1 MASVLM
7 RQLNGEQPQVRCVRG
22 RRRIRLAIL
31 VGVGISSLCQ
41 AAAGQVRGV
50 YPTGM
55 NATNAG
61 VTPDSGLSYSNL
73 FIFNARD
80 ESKGSDGEVVATGTN
95 AVMIDLNTFA
105 WVGRRTLLGGA
116 RLSATATLLV
126 SNSSLASDTE
136 GQLSAGGGFA
146 DSFYQ
151 PFILGWQTGRVGVRT
166 AYGVLAPTGR
176 FNAGASDN
184 VGSGY
189 WTHAPSV
196 GVSIVLTGDKSTTL
210 SAFHMYEFHTV
221 QEGTDI
227 HPGQTANVDYSVART
242 IRVNDDTQL
251 QVAVVGYGQWQT
263 TDKTGPTIS
272 AAQSSAHYEVNALG
286 FASNVLLP
294 ARKASLGL
302 KYFKEFSN
310 RSTFEGYTLQIAG
323 AVTF

>member
-1 MASVLM
+1 LKRLCAAIVAMFGVLF
-7 RQLNGEQPQVRCVRG
+7 R
-22 RRRIRLAIL
+22 
-31 VGVGISSLCQ
+31 VGH
-41 AAAGQVRGV
+41 ADAQVRGV

-61 VTPDSGLSYSNL
+61 VTPESGFTYSNL

-80 ESKGSDGEVVATGTN
+80 ELKGPDGELRSTGTN
-95 AVMIDLNTFA
+95 AVMIDLNTFV
-105 WVGRRTLLGGA
+105 WVSREQILGA
-116 RLSATATLLV
+116 KMSATATLLV
-126 SNSSLASDTE
+126 SNNSLASDTE

-151 PFILGWQTGRVGVRT
+151 PFILGWQKRNIGIRA

-189 WTHAPSV
+189 WTHAPSA
-196 GVSIVLTGDKSTTL
+196 GVTIFLTRSKTMAL

-227 HPGQTANVDYSVART
+227 HPGQTANIDYSLTRT
-242 IRVNDDTQL
+242 MEIGEGTQL
-251 QVAVVGYGQWQT
+251 QIGLSGYEQWQT
-263 TDKTGPTIS
+263 TDKTGPTVS
-272 AAQSSAHYEVNALG
+272 AAQAGAHYKVNALG
-286 FASNVLLP
+286 FASNVALP
-294 ARKASLGL
+294 ARKVSLGL
-302 KYFKEFSN
+302 KYFKEFAN
-310 RSTFEGYTLQIAG
+310 RSTFQGYTVQIAG

>member
-1 MASVLM
+1 VDCSWVRPWLCGLFLSV
-7 RQLNGEQPQVRCVRG
+7 
-22 RRRIRLAIL
+22 AISF
-31 VGVGISSLCQ
+31 GS
-41 AAAGQVRGV
+41 ARADAQVRGV

-61 VTPDSGLSYSNL
+61 VTPDSGFTYSNL

-80 ESKGSDGEVVATGTN
+80 ESKGPDGEVVATGTN
-95 AVMIDLNTFA
+95 AVMIDLNTFV
-105 WVGRRTLLGGA
+105 WVSRTRVLGGA

-126 SNSSLASDTE
+126 SNNSLASDTE

-151 PFILGWQTGRVGVRT
+151 PFILGWQTDRVGFRT

-176 FNAGASDN
+176 FNAGAADN

-196 GVSIVLTGDKSTTL
+196 GVTLYLTQSKATAL

-221 QEGTDI
+221 QDGTDI
-227 HPGQTANVDYSVART
+227 HPGQTANLDYSLAQT
-242 IRVNDDTQL
+242 IRIREDARLQL
-251 QVAVVGYGQWQT
+251 GLAGYHQWQT
-263 TDKTGPTIS
+263 TDKTGPSITEAQAS
-272 AAQSSAHYEVNALG
+272 ARYRVNAIG
-286 FASNVLLP
+286 FASNVILA
-294 ARKASLGL
+294 ARKLSVGL
-302 KYFKEFSN
+302 KYFKELSN
-310 RSTFEGYTLQIAG
+310 QSTFEGYTLQIAG

>member
-1 MASVLM
+1 MSTGHLSFFRV
-7 RQLNGEQPQVRCVRG
+7 
-22 RRRIRLAIL
+22 RRRLWSTVIVIVGILSMPRLAD
-31 VGVGISSLCQ
+31 
-41 AAAGQVRGV
+41 GQVRGV

-61 VTPDSGLSYSNL
+61 VTPGSGLTYSNL
-73 FIFNARD
+73 FLFNSRD
-80 ESKGSDGEVVATGTN
+80 ESKGPDGEVVATGTN
-95 AVMIDLNTFA
+95 AVMIDLNTFV
-105 WVGRRTLLGGA
+105 WVSRSTWLGGA
-116 RLSATATLLV
+116 KFSATATLLV

-146 DSFYQ
+146 DSYFQ
-151 PFILGWQTGRVGVRT
+151 PFILGWTTDRVGIRT

-196 GVSIVLTGDKSTTL
+196 GLTIFLTRDKTTTF

-221 QEGTDI
+221 QESTDI
-227 HPGQTANVDYSVART
+227 QPGQTANIDYSLART
-242 IRVNDDTQL
+242 IRVREDTQL
-251 QVAVVGYGQWQT
+251 QLGLIGYGQWQT
-263 TDKTGPTIS
+263 TDKNGPTIS
-272 AAQSSAHYEVNALG
+272 PAQGDARYKVNALG
-286 FASNVLLP
+286 FASNVVLP
-294 ARKASLGL
+294 GRKTSLGL

-310 RSTFEGYTLQIAG
+310 RSTFQGYSLQIAG